1 MGQLVLRSW
10 LRLNFFKAW
19 DEVYIHGYLLQQR
32 LLDSAPIS
40 MVDFTGVNYASE
52 GARIWDN
59 FYAVCE
65 KDACTFTEPSSMYVH
80 SHMVL
85 FRMTAHR

>member
-1 MGQLVLRSW
+1 MKYIYTW
-10 LRLNFFKAW
+10 LSFAAKTLGLGISPAA
-19 DEVYIHGYLLQQR
+19 YLSLPV
-32 LLDSAPIS
+32 PIS